1 MSAPRGAARVPQ
13 AAARP
18 TGPTT
23 CNSVVVMTGRRD
35 HTGRRK
41 VGTVFHPENMIP
53 PGYKDGPHGPLF
65 GIQRAITVLGTG
77 RCTLRRASRT
87 SAAAVS
93 NLGEPAAPTPPSGG
107 LFHLFAGVHRRP
119 YRGPH
124 ATELPWPCFGKAGPS
139 GL

>member
-23 CNSVVVMTGRRD
+23 CNSVVFITGRRD
-35 HTGRRK
+35 HTGLGK
-41 VGTVFHPENMIP
+41 VGTVFHPANMIP
-53 PGYKDGPHGPLF
+53 PDCKDGPHGPLF
-65 GIQRAITVLGTG
+65 EVQPTITVRSTG
-77 RCTLRRASRT
+77 RCTLRRASRS

-107 LFHLFAGVHRRP
+107 LFHLYAGVHRRP
-119 YRGPH
+119 
-124 ATELPWPCFGKAGPS
+124 
-139 GL
+139 

>member
-23 CNSVVVMTGRRD
+23 CNSVVFISGRRD
-35 HTGRRK
+35 HTGPARI
-41 VGTVFHPENMIP
+41 GTVFHPANMIP
-53 PGYKDGPHGPLF
+53 PGCKDGPHGPLF
-65 GIQRAITVLGTG
+65 EVQPAITVRGTG
-77 RCTLRRASRT
+77 RCTLRRASGF

-107 LFHLFAGVHRRP
+107 LFHLHAGVHRRP
-119 YRGPH
+119 
-124 ATELPWPCFGKAGPS
+124 
-139 GL
+139 